1 MNLCPKPAWKVKQNQ
16 LPGSITKRW
25 QTIQCNQLVN
35 YLERKTTVL
44 LVPLYYSSFSFS
56 ISSFHSFCLLF
67 FLWSSGWGEWTE
79 WGDCDEEGL
88 QHRTRRCGEEQEAE
102 ASLCQGNITQS
113 RPCQPH
119 EVPGKRLLF
128 LINCWNKFGVYS
140 KLLQTVADISWKN
153 PVRVT
158 QKFNQTQ

>member
-1 MNLCPKPAWKVKQNQ
+1 MESKAKSASWIYNKAVADHTMQSTCK
-16 LPGSITKRW
+16 LP
-25 QTIQCNQLVN
+25 
-35 YLERKTTVL
+35 RKKNNCSS
-44 LVPLYYSSFSFS
+44 LYYCIIPVS
-56 ISSFHSFCLLF
+56 LF
-67 FLWSSGWGEWTE
+67 QSQALIPSVCCLWSSGWGEWTE